1 MQDIVI
7 QDEDLIGRCQVNTY
21 WSDDD
26 RAYIAEMPE
35 LPGCVSDGPTES
47 EARHNIRLIAQ
58 ECLDTARLLGR
69 PVPEPAQAQAFAC

>member
-1 MQDIVI
+1 MEDFII
-7 QDEDLIGRCQVNTY
+7 QDEDLIGRYQVNAY

-26 RAYIAEMPE
+26 GAYIAEMPE

-58 ECLDTARLLGR
+58 EWLDTARLLGR
-69 PVPEPAQAQAFAC
+69 PIPEPVQAQRIAS